1 MFLQHCPQLYSLSLC
16 ECVNLTDDCVGI
28 FNDAEELKLL
38 TVTVAF
44 IVCLIYLKD
53 PEDIKKQKEVA
64 QQLQNLNLSHV
75 PVTDLALKWIGTC
88 YDMYTIWQSFEGS
101 KCHCLSAIDLYS
113 NSIVTDEGMALL
125 LKGCGATL
133 KRIYIQSCRMVS
145 VLYDG
150 CPWIDSF
157 QLTDATLRLISE
169 HCKVL
174 EFLDVY
180 GIELITSTGL
190 LQVIDNCITLKELN
204 SSEKLYQ
211 AATSYLQTPTM
222 SHRKIHLISSRAADF

>member
-1 MFLQHCPQLYSLSLC
+1 VEVAEHCTQLRNVDLTGHSTITNIVPRMFLQHCPQLYSLSLC

-88 YDMYTIWQSFEGS
+88 YDMYTI
-101 KCHCLSAIDLYS
+101 
-113 NSIVTDEGMALL
+113 
-125 LKGCGATL
+125 
-133 KRIYIQSCRMVS
+133 
-145 VLYDG
+145 
-150 CPWIDSF
+150 
-157 QLTDATLRLISE
+157 
-169 HCKVL
+169 
-174 EFLDVY
+174 
-180 GIELITSTGL
+180 
-190 LQVIDNCITLKELN
+190 
-204 SSEKLYQ
+204 
-211 AATSYLQTPTM
+211 
-222 SHRKIHLISSRAADF
+222 